1 MDRTTLIVA
10 TTVILLV
17 AFALGW
23 FARWLMTRLS
33 PLENRNMDEVDRL
46 AQALHEAE
54 EIRNAAIVYG
64 EDRERELM
72 TQLNQTDAEL
82 RAVMEALGESRAE
95 VEAMQAEIE
104 RLQR

>member
-1 MDRTTLIVA
+1 MDRTTLVA
-10 TTVILLV
+10 TTTVILCV

-33 PLENRNMDEVDRL
+33 PIENGRIDEVDRL

-54 EIRNAAIVYG
+54 EIRDAAIVYG
-64 EDRERELM
+64 EERERELM
-72 TQLNQTDAEL
+72 SQQAQTDAEL
-82 RAVMEALGESRAE
+82 RAVMESLGESRAE
-95 VEAMQAEIE
+95 VEEMQAEIE